1 VTVGADG
8 EVRRHGYWVV
18 LAAVGHIAVFVGT
31 GILLHVLRL
40 AAGASDPSVLSGG
53 GVNRGVSISAVTAVT
68 LLAAACSAGSATST
82 TSTTTTLA
90 SLSKVV
96 LLGDGIGAA
105 RFGQAEGV
113 AILELDQA
121 LGRHGTPIDEKGNC
135 IIDSTLQWS
144 TVTAYF
150 DKDAFVGYSTSF
162 ANGYDRTDPNV
173 STARGLRIGDTI
185 SRPINC
191 TGRPSVPRWRRVEA
205 GLPLPQKA
213 GSMAI

>member
-1 VTVGADG
+1 
-8 EVRRHGYWVV
+8 
-18 LAAVGHIAVFVGT
+18 
-31 GILLHVLRL
+31 
-40 AAGASDPSVLSGG
+40 
-53 GVNRGVSISAVTAVT
+53 VNRGVSISAVTAVA
-68 LLAAACSAGSATST
+68 LLAAVCSAGSATST

-113 AILELDQA
+113 AILELDQS
-121 LGRHGTPIDEKGNC
+121 LGRPGMPIDEKGNC
-135 IIDSTLQWS
+135 TIDSTLQWS

-162 ANGYDRTDPNV
+162 ANGYDRKDPSV
-173 STARGLRIGDTI
+173 STARGCESEIPSPAL
-185 SRPINC
+185 INC

-205 GLPLPQKA
+205 GLPLPPKA